1 MSHAK
6 LLTAIAAGLLAAV
19 AAAPTPAIS
28 AAARTDTD
36 AAIELP
42 AGFAAIWQDSQ
53 FDWDMSATAQD
64 GLQLINGF
72 TATGEYARI
81 SVQCAHHG
89 MGAAQRALL
98 ERDGL
103 LPSATAGNF
112 RITHELA
119 APVPYS
125 GEQGQLQQLAAALLP
140 VCP

>member
-1 MSHAK
+1 MSYPK

-28 AAARTDTD
+28 AAGAPTDTD

-81 SVQCAHHG
+81 STACSHDQ
-89 MGAAQRALL
+89 LP
-98 ERDGL
+98 DGTREMRME
-103 LPSATAGNF
+103 PGPDASDF
-112 RITHELA
+112 RISYEFAL
-119 APVPYS
+119 PRPYN
-125 GEQGQLQQLAAALLP
+125 GDPAQLQQLAARFLP
-140 VCP
+140 DCD